1 MYEREGVNLREIEPS
16 MAALD
21 DSATVSES
29 GELVLAYRGLDR
41 IPGAVAAACAAKT
54 TLLNLTENAITSS
67 EGLEQF
73 TMLETLILD
82 KNNLKGLTWC
92 CPLPSLKTLYFN
104 NNDVSDV
111 EQFVSDV
118 ARLFPALEYLSM
130 MRNPCCPEFFTVTD
144 GSHQEDYRRHREYV
158 LFRLPGLQFLD
169 ATDVTAEEV
178 ATASRRGSF
187 LGKKARPTPK
197 KKTVEHDAALAA
209 QQAYEAAKKKSP
221 PGSGAKSPT
230 SFLGV
235 GHDERYDGSASEGN
249 RFITDDDL

>member
-1 MYEREGVNLREIEPS
+1 
-16 MAALD
+16 MAAQAD
-21 DSATVSES
+21 GVSVSEF
-29 GELVLAYRGLDR
+29 GELVLAYRELERVPED
-41 IPGAVAAACAAKT
+41 ISLACAATT
-54 TLLNLTENAITSS
+54 TLLNLTENAISSS
-67 EGLEQF
+67 EGLERF
-73 TMLETLILD
+73 TKLETLILD
-82 KNNLKGLTWC
+82 KNNLEGLAWC

-104 NNDVSDV
+104 NNNVSDV
-111 EQFVSDV
+111 DKFVSDV

-130 MRNPCCPEFFTVTD
+130 MRNPCCPEFFTITD

-178 ATASRRGSF
+178 ATASRRGSY

-197 KKTVEHDAALAA
+197 KKTTDQDAARIA

-221 PGSGAKSPT
+221 TAAAGRTPS

-235 GHDERYDGSASEGN
+235 GHEERYDGSASEGN